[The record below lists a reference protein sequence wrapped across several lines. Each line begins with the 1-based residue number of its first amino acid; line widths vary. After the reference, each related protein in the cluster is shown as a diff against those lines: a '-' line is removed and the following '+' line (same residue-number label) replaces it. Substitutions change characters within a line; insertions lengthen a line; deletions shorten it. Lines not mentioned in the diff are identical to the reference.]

1 MNGCRQNESPI
12 SWYKWSTSN
21 LPNTSPSCEVKSC
34 VSNNQIHQDIS
45 SSNWNTK
52 SPLKCLNEKYAQ
64 IKHYLQI
71 NVDRFWCERATGDAM
86 YWRKRYYGQLK
97 VKTYYL
103 QTLSFSRN
111 RLNYLWCFYQL
122 LSFWRHP
129 FTSEDPLVSKWCDAK
144 CLQFCSNEETNSILN
159 GRRVSTANFH
169 FVNYSFKVKAACF

>member
-1 MNGCRQNESPI
+1 MSEWETC
-12 SWYKWSTSN
+12 T
-21 LPNTSPSCEVKSC
+21 
-34 VSNNQIHQDIS
+34 D
-45 SSNWNTK
+45 
-52 SPLKCLNEKYAQ
+52 
-64 IKHYLQI
+64 QI
-71 NVDRFWCERATGDAM
+71 NVDRFWCERTTGDAM

-103 QTLSFSRN
+103 QTLSFSRS

-159 GRRVSTANFH
+159 GRRTIPLRSRLLVSNTESPEQHNIWWTLPLTLIIKYQLRKYFCVMV
-169 FVNYSFKVKAACF
+169 FMNNCIYSTSSLLLHDE